1 MTTRLSMSNLAG
13 TPRTLVAVGTASDAS
28 MLPTTRAAG
37 PRSGTISLL
46 GAVGGGGVE
55 ATGAEG
61 TGAGAA
67 CGVERAT
74 SAAGAG
80 GSTWCP
86 LAAAWSS

>member
-37 PRSGTISLL
+37 PRSGTISL
-46 GAVGGGGVE
+46 GVE

-61 TGAGAA
+61 TGAGVA
-67 CGVERAT
+67 CGVEGAT

-80 GSTWCP
+80 ASLWCP